1 LTYLGGTLSEKFG
14 AKWLIGVGTFLAG
27 VLTLFNPLAARSGG
41 IGALI
46 SLRVLQGL
54 VQVRCY
60 VTILERGNILYQLLK
75 VCSKSQSMINPI
87 YG

>member
-1 LTYLGGTLSEKFG
+1 MSEKFG
-14 AKWLIGVGTFLAG
+14 AKWLIGGGTFLAG

-54 VQVRCY
+54 VQVRSY
-60 VTILERGNILYQLLK
+60 VTILERGNIL
-75 VCSKSQSMINPI
+75 
-87 YG
+87 

>member
-1 LTYLGGTLSEKFG
+1 LSEKFG
-14 AKWLIGVGTFLAG
+14 AKWLIGGGTFLAG

-54 VQVRCY
+54 VQVRSY
-60 VTILERGNILYQLLK
+60 VTILERGNIL
-75 VCSKSQSMINPI
+75 
-87 YG
+87 

>member
-1 LTYLGGTLSEKFG
+1 MSEKFG
-14 AKWLIGVGTFLAG
+14 AKWLIGGGTFLAG

-60 VTILERGNILYQLLK
+60 VTILERGNIL
-75 VCSKSQSMINPI
+75 
-87 YG
+87 